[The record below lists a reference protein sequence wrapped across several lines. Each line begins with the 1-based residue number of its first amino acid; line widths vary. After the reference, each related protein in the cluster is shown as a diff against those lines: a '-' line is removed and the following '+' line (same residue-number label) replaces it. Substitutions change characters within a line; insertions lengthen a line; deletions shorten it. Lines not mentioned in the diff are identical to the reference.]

1 MIKCEGMDGSRM
13 FFGKL
18 AVIAFVFIVLN
29 LWDAL
34 ASWVQTTNVWWF
46 VGAFVIL
53 VLIVGGGCCG
63 GKTKMI
69 PVAKVVRAKKRTV
82 KKKKK

>member
-1 MIKCEGMDGSRM
+1 MIKCEGMDSGRI

-29 LWDAL
+29 LWAGL

-53 VLIVGGGCCG
+53 VLLVGGGCC
-63 GKTKMI
+63 
-69 PVAKVVRAKKRTV
+69 PVNAAAKKKV
-82 KKKKK
+82 AKKKKK

>member
-1 MIKCEGMDGSRM
+1 MIKCEGVDGSRM

-29 LWDAL
+29 LWTGL

-53 VLIVGGGCCG
+53 VLIVGGDCCG
-63 GKTKMI
+63 GKTKTM
-69 PVAKVVRAKKRTV
+69 PVKKVVRVKRKTAKKKR
-82 KKKKK
+82 

>member
-1 MIKCEGMDGSRM
+1 MIKCDGVDGSKI

-29 LWDAL
+29 LWTGL
-34 ASWVQTTNVWWF
+34 ASWVQATNVWWF

-53 VLIVGGGCCG
+53 VLLIGGGCCG
-63 GKTKMI
+63 GKTEMK
-69 PVAKVVRAKKRTV
+69 PVKKVARKRKAV
-82 KKKKK
+82 KKKK

>member
-1 MIKCEGMDGSRM
+1 MIKCEGVDGSKM

-29 LWDAL
+29 LWTGL
-34 ASWVQTTNVWWF
+34 ASWVQATNVWWF

-53 VLIVGGGCCG
+53 VLLIGGGSC
-63 GKTKMI
+63 
-69 PVAKVVRAKKRTV
+69 PVNAAVAKKTT

>member
-1 MIKCEGMDGSRM
+1 MKCDIGGDKKMHCV
-13 FFGKL
+13 GKL

-29 LWDAL
+29 LWTGL
-34 ASWVQTTNVWWF
+34 ANWVQATNVWWF

-53 VLIVGGGCCG
+53 VLIVGGGCC
-63 GKTKMI
+63 
-69 PVAKVVRAKKRTV
+69 PVNAAVAKKTT

>member
-1 MIKCEGMDGSRM
+1 MIKCESVDGGKM

-29 LWDAL
+29 LWTGL
-34 ASWVQTTNVWWF
+34 ANWVQATNVWWF

-53 VLIVGGGCCG
+53 VIFVGGGCC
-63 GKTKMI
+63 
-69 PVAKVVRAKKRTV
+69 PVNAAVAKKTT

>member
-1 MIKCEGMDGSRM
+1 MIKCGDMDSGRI

-29 LWDAL
+29 LWTDL
-34 ASWVQTTNVWWF
+34 ADWVQATNVWWF

-53 VLIVGGGCCG
+53 VLIVGGGCC
-63 GKTKMI
+63 
-69 PVAKVVRAKKRTV
+69 PVNAAVAKKTT

>member
-1 MIKCEGMDGSRM
+1 MIKCEGMDGSRI

-29 LWDAL
+29 LWTAL
-34 ASWVQTTNVWWF
+34 ADWVQATNVWWF

-53 VLIVGGGCCG
+53 VLIIGGGTC
-63 GKTKMI
+63 
-69 PVAKVVRAKKRTV
+69 PVNAAVAKKKTV
-82 KKKKK
+82 KKKKR